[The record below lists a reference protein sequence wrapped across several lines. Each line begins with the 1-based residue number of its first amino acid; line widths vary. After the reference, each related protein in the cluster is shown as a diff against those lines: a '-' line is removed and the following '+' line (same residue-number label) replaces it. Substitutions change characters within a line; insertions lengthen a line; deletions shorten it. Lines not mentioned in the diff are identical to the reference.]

1 MSNILVNNKTGET
14 RWPASFNSL
23 LMFSGASLQ
32 KTMDRPITA
41 GDFTLHQPAPAEK
54 PAGDVVKEIHPVLI
68 DGTWTQQW
76 ESRSHTAE
84 ELNNLKA
91 QAKLEID
98 RQAEAQ
104 RMKYMSK
111 GEGKAAVYL
120 EKIKEADRYRADAIA
135 EAAAYPAGADQVVL
149 DNKTLESIVSE
160 RYPLLAST
168 IGIDGN
174 TLDDVVVVIEAM
186 RAQWKTIAAD
196 IERKGKLAQKAI
208 DDATTGAEIE
218 DAKHVTW

>member
-104 RMKYMSK
+104 RMKYMTA

-120 EKIKEADRYRADAIA
+120 EKIEEADKYRSDAIT
-135 EAAAYPAGADQVVL
+135 EAALYPAGADTL
-149 DNKTLESIVSE
+149 IDGKTLESIVSE
-160 RYPLLAST
+160 RYTLLAAT
-168 IGIDGN
+168 IGIDGA
-174 TLDDVVVVIEAM
+174 TLDDVVQVVEGM
-186 RAQWKTIAAD
+186 KAQWKAIAAD
-196 IERKGKLAQKAI
+196 IERKGKMAQMAVE
-208 DDATTGAEIE
+208 DAASAAEINA
-218 DAKHVTW
+218 AKVVEW